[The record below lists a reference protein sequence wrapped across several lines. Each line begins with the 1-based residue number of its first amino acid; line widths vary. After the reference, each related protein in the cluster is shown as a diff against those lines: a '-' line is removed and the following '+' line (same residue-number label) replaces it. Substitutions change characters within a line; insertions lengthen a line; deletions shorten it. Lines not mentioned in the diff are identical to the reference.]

1 MPGSRTVSLIC
12 KGSRAHLPLRPTVE
26 EALNAVS
33 ERNIIFGGLEIV
45 ALTAIG
51 AFVFT
56 SVQSGGAHAT
66 RRNHIGLAV
75 GNRARI
81 EAPSPGTITHGF
93 RLSPQSSRVS
103 DPHDSAPVESG
114 SLGR

>member
-1 MPGSRTVSLIC
+1 MTGSRTVSLIC

-26 EALNAVS
+26 DALNAVG
-33 ERNIIFGGLEIV
+33 EGNIIFGGLVIV

-75 GNRARI
+75 GNRARDRSSMARHHH
-81 EAPSPGTITHGF
+81 E
-93 RLSPQSSRVS
+93 RLPVVATKQS
-103 DPHDSAPVESG
+103 G
-114 SLGR
+114 L

>member
-1 MPGSRTVSLIC
+1 VG
-12 KGSRAHLPLRPTVE
+12 
-26 EALNAVS
+26 
-33 ERNIIFGGLEIV
+33 ERNIISVSSEIL

-81 EAPSPGTITHGF
+81 EAP
-93 RLSPQSSRVS
+93 
-103 DPHDSAPVESG
+103 
-114 SLGR
+114 